1 MSADEHESKKGSMQS
16 NVISV
21 QLDLDDPNLI
31 NKITKQDLIDT
42 IISLQKQFQKNWVA
56 NKALHTENFNLQ
68 KDATVL
74 DEVNKSLN
82 FKYN

>member
-42 IISLQKQFQKNWVA
+42 IISLQKQFQ
-56 NKALHTENFNLQ
+56 EN
-68 KDATVL
+68 
-74 DEVNKSLN
+74 
-82 FKYN
+82 